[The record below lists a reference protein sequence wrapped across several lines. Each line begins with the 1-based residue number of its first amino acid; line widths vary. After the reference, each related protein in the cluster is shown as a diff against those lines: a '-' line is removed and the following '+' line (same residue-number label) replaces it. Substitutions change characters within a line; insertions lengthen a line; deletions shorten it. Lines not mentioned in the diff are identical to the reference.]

1 MAISLT
7 RVQLATDTVEDLVDA
22 CNGNAG
28 TLESAING
36 IPTYGVV
43 SGGGLSKSG
52 NNFQMVNTGTA
63 GTYGPTANVTG
74 NEGNTIKVP
83 QITTDAKGRV
93 TAVTERTLTCKNT
106 TYSGTSGQISIS
118 SGVVSLVNAGTA
130 GTYGPTADVTGNDGS
145 TIKVPQITTDAKGR
159 VTAVTERTLTC
170 KNTNTTYTGTT
181 NQIVISSGAISL
193 ADRGTAGT
201 YGPTANVTGSN
212 GATIKVPQ
220 ITTDAKGRVTAVTER
235 TLTCQNTNTTYSGTS
250 GQITLSGTTFSLASA
265 GTAGTYGPTA
275 NVTGSEGNTIKV
287 PQITTDSKGRVT
299 AVTERTLTCKNTTYS
314 NADGSN
320 AGLLSAGTQTIGG
333 VKTFSNTTDSSSTST
348 GAVKI
353 SGGLGVAKN
362 IYGNK
367 VYNAVWNDYAECR
380 EAEVQNGGWCVRE
393 SKDGI
398 MRVSTGR
405 LQAGC
410 RLTSDTFGQCMG
422 ETEKAK
428 TPVAVAGR
436 VLVYPS
442 KRHSMKKWKIGKA
455 VCSSYCGTVDVMN
468 RLECILFPDRII
480 GYVSE
485 IPDYEVWQA
494 GTKENPHQVFV
505 DGRVW
510 VYVR

>member
-22 CNGNAG
+22 CNGNA
-28 TLESAING
+28 EIIEDAVNG

-43 SGGGLSKSG
+43 TGGGLSKSG

-74 NEGNTIKVP
+74 NEGNTIKIP

-93 TAVTERTLTCKNT
+93 TSVTERT
-106 TYSGTSGQISIS
+106 YTS
-118 SGVVSLVNAGTA
+118 
-130 GTYGPTADVTGNDGS
+130 
-145 TIKVPQITTDAKGR
+145 
-159 VTAVTERTLTC
+159 
-170 KNTNTTYTGTT
+170 
-181 NQIVISSGAISL
+181 
-193 ADRGTAGT
+193 
-201 YGPTANVTGSN
+201 
-212 GATIKVPQ
+212 
-220 ITTDAKGRVTAVTER
+220 
-235 TLTCQNTNTTYSGTS
+235 
-250 GQITLSGTTFSLASA
+250 
-265 GTAGTYGPTA
+265 
-275 NVTGSEGNTIKV
+275 
-287 PQITTDSKGRVT
+287 
-299 AVTERTLTCKNTTYS
+299 KNTTYS

-353 SGGLGVAKN
+353 SGGLGVAKT

-380 EAEVQNGGWCVRE
+380 EAEVVAGGWCVRE

-398 MRVSTGR
+398 MKVSTGR

-410 RLTSDTFGQCMG
+410 RLTSDTFGACMG
-422 ETEKAK
+422 ETDKAK
-428 TPVAVAGR
+428 TPIAVAGR
-436 VLVYPS
+436 VLAYPS
-442 KRHSMKKWKIGKA
+442 KRHKRSKWKIGKA

-485 IPDYEVWQA
+485 IPTYEVWDA